1 MINLPAR
8 DQEQAGIPAL
18 FRKAPARIARAA
30 MDRLRFPVSIRMPV
44 ETDRPGAGR
53 NAGFLTV
60 RGARAKMEE
69 FFIRNVL

>member
-53 NAGFLTV
+53 TTGFLPDQGV
-60 RGARAKMEE
+60 QANMKE